1 MDKDSK
7 MTVIIVEP
15 GLRPYLKD
23 IPPGLKSLRR
33 EVGGKIEAT
42 FLENGVYAISD
53 EFAKLT
59 VKPLNRSLRDGTG
72 KVFDI
77 IAGTFLL
84 VGVEGEHYTSLPQK
98 LMEKYIS
105 LLETE
110 EY

>member
-1 MDKDSK
+1 ML
-7 MTVIIVEP
+7 TVVVVEP
-15 GLRPYLKD
+15 GKRPHLKE

-33 EVGGKIEAT
+33 EVGGRIEAT

-59 VKPLNRSLRDGTG
+59 GKPLNRSLRNGTG
-72 KVFDI
+72 EVYDI

-84 VGVEGEHYTSLPQK
+84 VGVEGEHYTSLPK
-98 LMEKYIS
+98 TMMEKYIS
-105 LLETE
+105 LFETE

>member
-1 MDKDSK
+1 ML
-7 MTVIIVEP
+7 TVVVVEP
-15 GLRPYLKD
+15 GKRPYLKE
-23 IPPGLKSLRR
+23 IPPGLQSLRR
-33 EVGGKIEAT
+33 EVCGKIEVT

-59 VKPLNRSLRDGTG
+59 GKPLNRSLRDGTG

-84 VGVEGEHYTSLPQK
+84 VGVEGEHYTSRPQK

-105 LLETE
+105 LFETE